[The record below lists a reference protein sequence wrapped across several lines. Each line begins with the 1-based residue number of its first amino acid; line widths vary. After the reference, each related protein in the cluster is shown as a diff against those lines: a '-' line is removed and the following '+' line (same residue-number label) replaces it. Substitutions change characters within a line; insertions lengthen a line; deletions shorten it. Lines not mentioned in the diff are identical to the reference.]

1 MKRFKRITGAVL
13 ALAMLC
19 TVAVANTGWSVVQ
32 ASDVSFAE
40 QFANPDSSY
49 KPMTRMWWPNAPQD
63 LDELESEIR
72 TIAEAGYGGIEIACV
87 ADSSGYVDPVQYGW
101 GSDAW
106 NEAILLTLKT
116 AKEVGITI
124 DLTVGPHWP
133 LSIPG
138 VNPDTVDSAKEMQTG
153 QIVVKAGDSFY
164 GEAPK
169 CDIPLN
175 EPWTSDQLL
184 YASAA
189 KILATN
195 YDESTGNETYTYD
208 SEHLIAVEIGENNT
222 IQWTAPEDG
231 DYMLFTYW
239 LRGSEQ
245 RSQEGM
251 NPSFALSDP
260 IPYTVDHFSL
270 EGTNAFIQYWEEHL
284 LTPEIVEL
292 LKEVGGSFFEDSL
305 ELSGDIQW
313 TAQLGEYFE
322 QHRGYDVTPYLPILY
337 GAEIADQE
345 LVERVTEDY
354 NQTLNDM
361 YVEYHVLPM
370 QEWMNRYGLNFRTQS
385 YGGCV
390 DSSQTGS
397 LVDIIEG
404 ELLTFSGMGI
414 SLEGDNTSAE
424 WTVDNKFRMLR
435 GGANMGK
442 ANIVS
447 DEIGSLMGGDWTLTT
462 TRLLGFM
469 NSDFSAGVNNMV
481 VHGFPY
487 KYAPDTHWP
496 TYATFAPLN
505 FGGTGKGF
513 GVSLNNYTPQWQ
525 AWDEML
531 DYIARNQ
538 FVLQQGKSKVDI
550 AIYRHETSTNGTT
563 LSDPALVDMGYTYDY
578 ISPNAMLN
586 NPKAVVKDG
595 VLCPDGAG
603 YQAMVLYDT
612 EYLTLEGADLL
623 LQYADAG
630 LPIIVVG
637 QTPSK
642 VKGYGSHEQDYLIQE
657 KMSALLAKENVTQ
670 IADDTTLSQTISDA
684 GIIPSTDFAE
694 KEQNLITVR
703 REDSNVDYYYLFNRS
718 SSEKVDVDVSFEG
731 EGTPYLLNA
740 YTGEVSRIAEYQVEN
755 GRITANIQLD
765 PRDAM
770 LIAIG
775 TTDWYTDSNEEE
787 SHVISTNADAMFNQD
802 GLNITATQSGNYT
815 VDLSDGSSKTV
826 EIQAAQPFELNQWHL
841 SLESWTP
848 TNPDYLGVDD
858 VSRYDTTK
866 TIYEIE
872 LGDIVPW
879 SELEGYENVT
889 GIGTYSTSFSLDE
902 EWTGGT
908 NAIIDLGT
916 VQDGYELY
924 VNGKQ
929 VLANEVTHQADLSG
943 YLHIGEN
950 TVEVRVTSALIN
962 TLKDVYS
969 ELYAQRDSTVNGML
983 TNPVV
988 IPYGITTISEKEPDN
1003 SSASPEPSQP
1013 GSTESSS
1020 NQTNSDGSVQTGD
1033 AALPVAGIV
1042 ILTALAGSAAII
1054 TRKKHR

>member
-1 MKRFKRITGAVL
+1 MKYFKRITGAIL
-13 ALAMLC
+13 ALAMLG
-19 TVAVANTGWSVVQ
+19 TVTVTNTDFGVVQ
-32 ASDVSFAE
+32 ASDTSFAE

-101 GSDAW
+101 GSNAW

-138 VNPDTVDSAKEMQTG
+138 VNPDTADSAKEMQTG
-153 QIVVKAGDSFY
+153 QVVVKAGTSFN
-164 GEAPK
+164 GEAPA

-175 EPWTSDQLL
+175 SPWKSDELL

-189 KILATN
+189 KILDTN
-195 YDESTGNETYTYD
+195 YDESTGEQTYTYD
-208 SEHLIAVEIGENNT
+208 SNHFIAVEIGENNI

-231 DYMLFTYW
+231 NYVLFTYW

-251 NPSFALSDP
+251 NPNFELSDP

-322 QHRGYDVTPYLPILY
+322 QHRGYDITPYLPILY
-337 GAEIADQE
+337 GAEVGNEE

-370 QEWMNRYGLNFRTQS
+370 QEWMNSYGLNFRTQS

-469 NSDFSAGVNNMV
+469 NNDFSAGVNNMV

-538 FVLQQGKSKVDI
+538 FVLQQGKSKVDL
-550 AIYRHETSTNGTT
+550 AVYRHETSTNGKT

-578 ISPNAMLN
+578 VSPNAMLN

-595 VLCPDGAG
+595 ILCPNGAG

-630 LPIIVVG
+630 LPIVVVG

-642 VKGYGSHEQDYLIQE
+642 VKEYGNHGQDYLIQE
-657 KMSALLAKENVTQ
+657 KMATLLAKDHVVQ
-670 IADDTTLSQTISDA
+670 ISDDTTLSQTIADM
-684 GIIPSTDFAE
+684 GIVPSTDFAE

-718 SSEKVDVDVSFEG
+718 SSETVNVDVSFEG

-740 YTGEVSRIAEYQVEN
+740 YTGEVSRMAEYQVEN
-755 GRITANIQLD
+755 GRVTANIQLD

-770 LIAIG
+770 LVAIG
-775 TTDWYTDSNEEE
+775 TTDWYTDGNAKE
-787 SHVISTNADAMFNQD
+787 SHVISTNADAIFNQN
-802 GLNITATQSGNYT
+802 GLNITATQTGTYT
-815 VDLSDGSSKTV
+815 VDLNDGSSKIV
-826 EIQAAQPFELNQWHL
+826 DMKVAQPIELNQWHL

-848 TNPDYLGVDD
+848 THPAYLGVED

-872 LGDIVPW
+872 LDDIVPW
-879 SELEGYENVT
+879 SELEGYEDVT
-889 GIGTYSTSFSLDE
+889 GIGTYSTRFYLED

-908 NAIIDLGT
+908 NARIDLGT

-924 VNGKQ
+924 INGQQ
-929 VLANEVTHQADLSG
+929 VLANEVTHQADLKG
-943 YLHIGEN
+943 CLHVGEN
-950 TVEVRVTSALIN
+950 TVEIKVTSALIN
-962 TLKDVYS
+962 TLKDIYP

-988 IPYGITTISEKEPDN
+988 LPYGIATISEKETDN
-1003 SSASPEPSQP
+1003 SSTIPESSQP
-1013 GSTESSS
+1013 ESTDSSS
-1020 NQTNSDGSVQTGD
+1020 NPINSDGTVQTGD
-1033 AALPVAGIV
+1033 TALPVAGIV
-1042 ILTALAGSAAII
+1042 VLAVLAGSAVVAS
-1054 TRKKHR
+1054 RKKRR

>member
-1 MKRFKRITGAVL
+1 MKYFKRITGAIL
-13 ALAMLC
+13 ALAMLG
-19 TVAVANTGWSVVQ
+19 TVTVTNTDFGVVQ
-32 ASDVSFAE
+32 ASDTSFAE

-138 VNPDTVDSAKEMQTG
+138 VNPDTADSAKEMQTG
-153 QIVVKAGDSFY
+153 QVVVKAGTSFN
-164 GEAPK
+164 GEAPA

-175 EPWTSDQLL
+175 SPWKSDELL

-189 KILATN
+189 KILDTN
-195 YDESTGNETYTYD
+195 YDESTGEQTYTYD
-208 SEHLIAVEIGENNT
+208 SNHFIAVEIGENNI

-231 DYMLFTYW
+231 NYVLFTYW

-251 NPSFALSDP
+251 NPNFELSDP

-322 QHRGYDVTPYLPILY
+322 QHRGYDITPYLPILY
-337 GAEIADQE
+337 GAEVGNEE

-370 QEWMNRYGLNFRTQS
+370 QEWMNSYGLNFRTQS

-469 NSDFSAGVNNMV
+469 NNDFSAGVNNMV

-538 FVLQQGKSKVDI
+538 FVLQQGKSKVDL
-550 AIYRHETSTNGTT
+550 AVYRHETSTNSKT

-578 ISPNAMLN
+578 VSPNAMLN

-595 VLCPDGAG
+595 ILCPNGAG
-603 YQAMVLYDT
+603 YQTMVLYDT

-630 LPIIVVG
+630 LPIVVVG

-642 VKGYGSHEQDYLIQE
+642 VKGYGNHDQDYLIQE
-657 KMSALLAKENVTQ
+657 KMATLLAKDHVVQ
-670 IADDTTLSQTISDA
+670 ISDDTTLSQTIADM
-684 GIIPSTDFAE
+684 GIVPSTDFAE

-718 SSEKVDVDVSFEG
+718 SSETVNVDVSFEG

-740 YTGEVSRIAEYQVEN
+740 YTGEVSRMAEYQVEN
-755 GRITANIQLD
+755 GRVTANIQLD

-770 LIAIG
+770 LVAIG
-775 TTDWYTDSNEEE
+775 TTDWYTDGNAKE
-787 SHVISTNADAMFNQD
+787 SHVISTNADAIFNQN
-802 GLNITATQSGNYT
+802 GLNITATQTGTYT
-815 VDLSDGSSKTV
+815 VDLNDGSSKIV
-826 EIQAAQPFELNQWHL
+826 DMKVAQPIELNQWHL

-848 TNPDYLGVDD
+848 THPAYLGVED

-872 LGDIVPW
+872 LDDIVPW
-879 SELEGYENVT
+879 SELEGYEDVT
-889 GIGTYSTSFSLDE
+889 GIGTYSTRFYLED

-908 NAIIDLGT
+908 NARIDLGI

-924 VNGKQ
+924 INGQQ
-929 VLANEVTHQADLSG
+929 VLANEVTHQADLKG
-943 YLHIGEN
+943 CLHVGEN
-950 TVEVRVTSALIN
+950 TVEIKVTSALIN
-962 TLKDVYS
+962 TLKDIYP

-988 IPYGITTISEKEPDN
+988 LPYGIATISEKETDN
-1003 SSASPEPSQP
+1003 SSTIPESSQP
-1013 GSTESSS
+1013 ESTDSSS
-1020 NQTNSDGSVQTGD
+1020 NPINSDGTVQTGD
-1033 AALPVAGIV
+1033 TALPVAGIV
-1042 ILTALAGSAAII
+1042 VLAVLAGSAVVAS
-1054 TRKKHR
+1054 RKKRH

>member
-1 MKRFKRITGAVL
+1 M
-13 ALAMLC
+13 
-19 TVAVANTGWSVVQ
+19 S
-32 ASDVSFAE
+32 
-40 QFANPDSSY
+40 
-49 KPMTRMWWPNAPQD
+49 
-63 LDELESEIR
+63 
-72 TIAEAGYGGIEIACV
+72 GIEIACV

-106 NEAILLTLKT
+106 NKAILLTLKT

-138 VNPDTVDSAKEMQTG
+138 VNPDTADSAKEMQTG
-153 QIVVKAGDSFY
+153 QVVVKAGTSFN
-164 GEAPK
+164 GEAPA

-175 EPWTSDQLL
+175 SPWKSDELL

-189 KILATN
+189 KILDTN
-195 YDESTGNETYTYD
+195 YDESTGEQTYTYD
-208 SEHLIAVEIGENNT
+208 SNHFIAVEIGENNI

-231 DYMLFTYW
+231 NYVLFTYW

-251 NPSFALSDP
+251 NPNFELSDP

-322 QHRGYDVTPYLPILY
+322 QHRGYDITPYLPILY
-337 GAEIADQE
+337 GAEVGNEE

-370 QEWMNRYGLNFRTQS
+370 QEWMNSYGLNFRTQS

-469 NSDFSAGVNNMV
+469 NNDFSAGVNNMV

-538 FVLQQGKSKVDI
+538 FALQQGKSKVDL
-550 AIYRHETSTNGTT
+550 AVYRHETSTNGKT

-578 ISPNAMLN
+578 VSPNAMLN

-595 VLCPDGAG
+595 VLCPNGAG

-630 LPIIVVG
+630 LPIVVVG

-642 VKGYGSHEQDYLIQE
+642 VKGYGNHDQDYLIQE
-657 KMSALLAKENVTQ
+657 KMATLLAKDHVVQ
-670 IADDTTLSQTISDA
+670 ISDDTTLSQTIADM
-684 GIIPSTDFAE
+684 GIVPSTDFAE

-718 SSEKVDVDVSFEG
+718 SSETVNVDVSFEG

-740 YTGEVSRIAEYQVEN
+740 YTGEVSRMAEYQVEN
-755 GRITANIQLD
+755 GRVTANIQLD

-770 LIAIG
+770 LVAIG
-775 TTDWYTDSNEEE
+775 TTDWYTDGNAKE
-787 SHVISTNADAMFNQD
+787 SHVISTNADAIFNQN
-802 GLNITATQSGNYT
+802 GLNITATQTGTYT
-815 VDLSDGSSKTV
+815 VDLNDGSSKIV
-826 EIQAAQPFELNQWHL
+826 DMKVAQPIELNQWHL

-848 TNPDYLGVDD
+848 THPAYLGVED

-872 LGDIVPW
+872 LDDIVPW
-879 SELEGYENVT
+879 SELEGYEDVT
-889 GIGTYSTSFSLDE
+889 GIGTYSTRFYLED

-908 NAIIDLGT
+908 NARIDLGT

-924 VNGKQ
+924 INGQQ
-929 VLANEVTHQADLSG
+929 VLANEVTHQADLKG
-943 YLHIGEN
+943 CLHVGEN
-950 TVEVRVTSALIN
+950 TVEIKVTSALIN
-962 TLKDVYS
+962 TLKDIYP

-988 IPYGITTISEKEPDN
+988 LPYGIATISEKETDN
-1003 SSASPEPSQP
+1003 SSTIPESSQP
-1013 GSTESSS
+1013 ESTDSSS
-1020 NQTNSDGSVQTGD
+1020 NPINSDGTVQTGD
-1033 AALPVAGIV
+1033 TALPVAGIV
-1042 ILTALAGSAAII
+1042 VLAVLAGSAVVAS
-1054 TRKKHR
+1054 RKKRH

>member
-1 MKRFKRITGAVL
+1 MKYFKRITGAIL
-13 ALAMLC
+13 ALAMLG
-19 TVAVANTGWSVVQ
+19 TVTVTNTDFGVVQ
-32 ASDVSFAE
+32 ASDTSFAE

-101 GSDAW
+101 GYNAW

-138 VNPDTVDSAKEMQTG
+138 VNPDTADSAKEMQTG
-153 QIVVKAGDSFY
+153 QVVVKAGTSFN
-164 GEAPK
+164 GEAPA

-175 EPWTSDQLL
+175 SPWKSDELL

-189 KILATN
+189 KILDTN
-195 YDESTGNETYTYD
+195 YDESTGEQTYTYD
-208 SEHLIAVEIGENNT
+208 SNHFIAVEIGENNI

-231 DYMLFTYW
+231 NYVLFTYW

-251 NPSFALSDP
+251 NPNFELSDP

-322 QHRGYDVTPYLPILY
+322 QHRGYDITPYLPILY
-337 GAEIADQE
+337 GAEVGNEE

-370 QEWMNRYGLNFRTQS
+370 QEWMNSYGLNFRTQS

-435 GGANMGK
+435 GGSNMGK

-469 NSDFSAGVNNMV
+469 NNDFSAGVNNMV

-538 FVLQQGKSKVDI
+538 FVLQQGKSKVDL
-550 AIYRHETSTNGTT
+550 AVYRHETSTNSKT

-578 ISPNAMLN
+578 VSPNAMLN

-595 VLCPDGAG
+595 VLCPNGAG

-630 LPIIVVG
+630 LPIVVVG

-642 VKGYGSHEQDYLIQE
+642 VKGYGNHGQDYLIQE
-657 KMSALLAKENVTQ
+657 KMATLLAKDHVVQ
-670 IADDTTLSQTISDA
+670 ISDDTTLSQTIADM
-684 GIIPSTDFAE
+684 GIVPSTDFAE

-718 SSEKVDVDVSFEG
+718 SSETVNVDVSFEG

-740 YTGEVSRIAEYQVEN
+740 YTGEVSRMAEYQVEN
-755 GRITANIQLD
+755 GRVTANIQLD

-770 LIAIG
+770 LVAIG
-775 TTDWYTDSNEEE
+775 TTDWYTDGNAKE
-787 SHVISTNADAMFNQD
+787 SHVISTNADAIFNQN
-802 GLNITATQSGNYT
+802 GLNITATQTGTYT
-815 VDLSDGSSKTV
+815 VDLNDGSSKIV
-826 EIQAAQPFELNQWHL
+826 DMKVAQPIELNQWHL

-848 TNPDYLGVDD
+848 THPAYLGVED

-872 LGDIVPW
+872 LDDIVPW
-879 SELEGYENVT
+879 SELEGYEDVT
-889 GIGTYSTSFSLDE
+889 GIGTYSTRFYLED

-908 NAIIDLGT
+908 NARIDLGT

-924 VNGKQ
+924 INGQQ
-929 VLANEVTHQADLSG
+929 VLANEVTHQADLKG
-943 YLHIGEN
+943 CLHVGEN
-950 TVEVRVTSALIN
+950 TVEIKVTSALIN
-962 TLKDVYS
+962 TFS
-969 ELYAQRDSTVNGML
+969 EIVA
-983 TNPVV
+983 
-988 IPYGITTISEKEPDN
+988 IP
-1003 SSASPEPSQP
+1003 
-1013 GSTESSS
+1013 
-1020 NQTNSDGSVQTGD
+1020 
-1033 AALPVAGIV
+1033 
-1042 ILTALAGSAAII
+1042 
-1054 TRKKHR
+1054 

>member
-1 MKRFKRITGAVL
+1 MKYFKRITGAIL
-13 ALAMLC
+13 ALAMLG
-19 TVAVANTGWSVVQ
+19 TVTVTNTDFGVVQ
-32 ASDVSFAE
+32 ASDTSFAE

-101 GSDAW
+101 GSNAW

-138 VNPDTVDSAKEMQTG
+138 VNPDTADSAKEMQTG
-153 QIVVKAGDSFY
+153 QVVVKAGTSFN
-164 GEAPK
+164 GEAPA

-175 EPWTSDQLL
+175 SPWKSDELL

-189 KILATN
+189 KILDTN
-195 YDESTGNETYTYD
+195 YDESTGEQTYTYD
-208 SEHLIAVEIGENNT
+208 SNHFIAVEIGENNI

-231 DYMLFTYW
+231 NYVLFTYW

-251 NPSFALSDP
+251 NPNFELSDP

-322 QHRGYDVTPYLPILY
+322 QHRGYDITPYLPILY
-337 GAEIADQE
+337 GAEVGNEE

-370 QEWMNRYGLNFRTQS
+370 QEWMNSYGLNFRTQS

-469 NSDFSAGVNNMV
+469 NNDFSAGVNNMV

-538 FVLQQGKSKVDI
+538 FVLQQGKSKVDL
-550 AIYRHETSTNGTT
+550 AVYRHETSTNGKT

-578 ISPNAMLN
+578 VSPNAMLN

-595 VLCPDGAG
+595 ILCPNGAG

-630 LPIIVVG
+630 LPIVVVG

-642 VKGYGSHEQDYLIQE
+642 VKEYGNHGQDYLIQE
-657 KMSALLAKENVTQ
+657 KMATLLAKDHVVQ
-670 IADDTTLSQTISDA
+670 ISDDTTLSQTIADM
-684 GIIPSTDFAE
+684 GIVPSTDFAE

-718 SSEKVDVDVSFEG
+718 SSETVNVDVSFEG

-740 YTGEVSRIAEYQVEN
+740 YTGEVSRMAEYQVEN
-755 GRITANIQLD
+755 GRVTANIQLD

-770 LIAIG
+770 LVAIG
-775 TTDWYTDSNEEE
+775 TTDWYTDGNAKE
-787 SHVISTNADAMFNQD
+787 SHVISTNADAIFNQN
-802 GLNITATQSGNYT
+802 GLNITATQTGTYT
-815 VDLSDGSSKTV
+815 VDLNDGSSKIV
-826 EIQAAQPFELNQWHL
+826 DMKVAQPIELNQWHL

-848 TNPDYLGVDD
+848 THPAYLGVED

-872 LGDIVPW
+872 LDDIVPW
-879 SELEGYENVT
+879 SELEGYEDVT
-889 GIGTYSTSFSLDE
+889 GIGTYSTHFYLED

-908 NAIIDLGT
+908 NARIDLGT

-924 VNGKQ
+924 INGQQ
-929 VLANEVTHQADLSG
+929 VLANEVTHQADLKG
-943 YLHIGEN
+943 CLHVGEN
-950 TVEVRVTSALIN
+950 TVEIKVTSALIN
-962 TLKDVYS
+962 TLKDIYP

-988 IPYGITTISEKEPDN
+988 LPYGIATISEKETDN
-1003 SSASPEPSQP
+1003 SSTIPESSQP
-1013 GSTESSS
+1013 ESTDSSS
-1020 NQTNSDGSVQTGD
+1020 NPINSDGTVQTGD
-1033 AALPVAGIV
+1033 TALPVAGIV
-1042 ILTALAGSAAII
+1042 VLAVLAGSAVVAS
-1054 TRKKHR
+1054 RKKRR

>member
-1 MKRFKRITGAVL
+1 MKYFKRITGAIL
-13 ALAMLC
+13 ALTMLG
-19 TVAVANTGWSVVQ
+19 TVTVTNTDFGVVQ
-32 ASDVSFAE
+32 ASDTSFAE
-40 QFANPDSSY
+40 QFANPDFSY

-106 NEAILLTLKT
+106 NKAILLTLKT

-138 VNPDTVDSAKEMQTG
+138 VNPDTADSAKEMQTG
-153 QIVVKAGDSFY
+153 QVVVKAGTSFN
-164 GEAPK
+164 GEAPA

-175 EPWTSDQLL
+175 SPWKSDELL

-189 KILATN
+189 KILDTN
-195 YDESTGNETYTYD
+195 YDESTGEQTYTYD
-208 SEHLIAVEIGENNT
+208 SNHFIAVEIGENNI

-231 DYMLFTYW
+231 NYVLFTYW

-251 NPSFALSDP
+251 NPNFELSDP

-322 QHRGYDVTPYLPILY
+322 QHRGYDITPYLPILY
-337 GAEIADQE
+337 GAEVGNEE

-370 QEWMNRYGLNFRTQS
+370 QEWMNSYGLNFRTQS

-424 WTVDNKFRMLR
+424 WTVDNKFRMPR

-469 NSDFSAGVNNMV
+469 NNDFSAGVNNMV

-538 FVLQQGKSKVDI
+538 FVLQQGKSKVDL
-550 AIYRHETSTNGTT
+550 AVYRHETSTNSKT

-578 ISPNAMLN
+578 VSPNAMLN

-595 VLCPDGAG
+595 VLCPNGAG

-630 LPIIVVG
+630 LPIVVVG

-642 VKGYGSHEQDYLIQE
+642 VKGYGNHGQDYLIQE
-657 KMSALLAKENVTQ
+657 KMATLLAKDHVVQ
-670 IADDTTLSQTISDA
+670 ISDDTTLSQTIADM
-684 GIIPSTDFAE
+684 GIVPSTDFAE

-718 SSEKVDVDVSFEG
+718 SSETVNVDVSFEG

-740 YTGEVSRIAEYQVEN
+740 YTGEVSRMAEYQVEN
-755 GRITANIQLD
+755 GRVTANIQLD

-770 LIAIG
+770 LVAIG
-775 TTDWYTDSNEEE
+775 TTDWYTDGNAKE
-787 SHVISTNADAMFNQD
+787 SHVISTNADAIFNQN
-802 GLNITATQSGNYT
+802 GLNITATQTGTYT
-815 VDLSDGSSKTV
+815 VDLNDGSSKIV
-826 EIQAAQPFELNQWHL
+826 DMKVAQPIELNQWHL

-848 TNPDYLGVDD
+848 THPAYLGVED

-872 LGDIVPW
+872 LDDIVPW
-879 SELEGYENVT
+879 SELEGYEDVT
-889 GIGTYSTSFSLDE
+889 GIGTYSTRFYLED

-908 NAIIDLGT
+908 NARIDLGT

-924 VNGKQ
+924 INGQQ
-929 VLANEVTHQADLSG
+929 VLANEVTHQADLKG
-943 YLHIGEN
+943 CLHVGEN
-950 TVEVRVTSALIN
+950 TVEIKVTSALIN
-962 TLKDVYS
+962 TLKDIYP

-988 IPYGITTISEKEPDN
+988 LPYGIATISEKETDN
-1003 SSASPEPSQP
+1003 SSTIPESSQP
-1013 GSTESSS
+1013 ESTDSSS
-1020 NQTNSDGSVQTGD
+1020 NPINSDGTVQTGD
-1033 AALPVAGIV
+1033 TALPVARIV
-1042 ILTALAGSAAII
+1042 VLAVLAGSAVVAS
-1054 TRKKHR
+1054 RKKRH